1 MICGNLGLTVTFVGD
16 NMNSR
21 YKFTRQEKLRQGNI
35 WLMVVLSLTLV
46 LKRPFEIH
54 DGKCNNAKDNTI
66 KRGCH
71 FTLSAV

>member
-1 MICGNLGLTVTFVGD
+1 M
-16 NMNSR
+16 
-21 YKFTRQEKLRQGNI
+21 
-35 WLMVVLSLTLV
+35 

-71 FTLSAV
+71 FTLICNLKADDDYYYSTEESVSDA